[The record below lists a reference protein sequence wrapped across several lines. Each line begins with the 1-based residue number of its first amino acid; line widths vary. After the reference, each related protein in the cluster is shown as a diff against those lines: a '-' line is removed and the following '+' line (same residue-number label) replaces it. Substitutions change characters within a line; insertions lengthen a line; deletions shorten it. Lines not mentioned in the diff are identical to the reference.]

1 MSSQRDNTYSFFT
14 NFEPSE
20 QVTDEGPMA
29 TCSSFFCRRLR
40 QGRPQHST
48 TCDSHLNKGFNF
60 MGDSDS
66 IPPLGATPLPGQG
79 WLFVVWAPFAN
90 ELSVHIVGHNDQVV
104 PMQKSA
110 SGYFETTIQKLQP
123 DARYLYR
130 FEDGREFPD
139 PASRFQPEG
148 VHGPSQVIDL
158 NDFKWTD
165 SSWRGL
171 DLDRSVIYELHV
183 GTYTPEGTFEA
194 LIPHLAAL
202 RDLGITTIELMPVT
216 QFPGSRNWGYDG
228 VQPFA
233 PQNSYGGPCG
243 LQKLVDAAHAD
254 GLAVALDVVY
264 NHLGPEGNYFNAYG
278 PYFTDKYQTPWGKAI
293 NYDGPDSDPVRYFFI
308 ANALHWLENY
318 HIDVL
323 RLDAV
328 HGIFDFGASHFLA
341 ELQQA
346 VKALGERLGRKLHL
360 IVESDLND
368 SRLLRPPAQGGYGLP
383 SQWSDDFHHSLHS
396 LLTGERA
403 GYYSDFGDV
412 HHLAVTMRNGWF
424 YAGQHSKFRR
434 RRHGNSPTGLARS
447 SFVVCI
453 QNHDQIGNR
462 ARGERLS
469 ALVNFEAL
477 KLAAGVTVLAPFI
490 PLLFMG
496 EEYGEIAPFQ
506 YFTSHGDQA
515 LIEAVRKGRQE
526 EFAAFAWEGKVPDP
540 QDETTF
546 SNSKL
551 DHRLKSNE
559 PHQTLHALYRELLA
573 IRREY
578 ALAGS
583 GKLDIFENGTAITM
597 VAGDGTSKM
606 LAAIYEFGKVE
617 HTVDDLSLP
626 TGHWSVRINSTDKK
640 WRGPGNSLT
649 KEIKAAD
656 PLTLSAQSF
665 VVLERVNSITE

>member
-1 MSSQRDNTYSFFT
+1 M
-14 NFEPSE
+14 
-20 QVTDEGPMA
+20 G
-29 TCSSFFCRRLR
+29 TCSSFFSGDCGKA
-40 QGRPQHST
+40 GRKHST
-48 TCDSHLNKGFNF
+48 TRDSHLNKGFKF
-60 MGDSDS
+60 MSDSDS
-66 IPPLGATPLPGQG
+66 IPPLGATFPGQG
-79 WLFVVWAPFAN
+79 WRFVVWAPAAK
-90 ELSVHIVGHNDQVV
+90 ELSVHIVGDGDRVV
-104 PMQKSA
+104 PMQKSD
-110 SGYFETTIQKLQP
+110 SGYFETAIKKLEP
-123 DARYLYR
+123 DARYFFR
-130 FEDGREFPD
+130 FEDGQELPD

-158 NDFKWTD
+158 KNFKWTD

-171 DLDRSVIYELHV
+171 ELDRGVFYELHV
-183 GTYTPEGTFEA
+183 GTYTQEGTFEA
-194 LIPHLAAL
+194 VIPHLADL
-202 RDLGITTIELMPVT
+202 RQMGITTIELMPVA
-216 QFPGSRNWGYDG
+216 QFPGGRNWGYDG

-233 PQNSYGGPCG
+233 AQNSYGGPRG
-243 LQKLVDAAHAD
+243 LQKLVDAAHAH

-293 NYDGPDSDPVRYFFI
+293 NYDGPDSDPVRHFFI
-308 ANALHWLENY
+308 ANALHWLEQY
-318 HIDVL
+318 HIDAL

-328 HGIFDFGASHFLA
+328 HGIFDFGAWHFLA

-346 VKALGERLGRKLHL
+346 VKALGERLGHKLHL
-360 IVESDLND
+360 IAESDLND
-368 SRLLRPPAQGGYGLP
+368 SRLLKPPAQGGYDLAL
-383 SQWSDDFHHSLHS
+383 QWSDDFHHSLHS
-396 LLTGERA
+396 LLTGEHA

-424 YAGQHSKFRR
+424 YAGQHSNFRR
-434 RRHGNSPTGLARS
+434 RRHGNSPAGLARS
-447 SFVVCI
+447 NFVVCI

-469 ALVNFEAL
+469 ELVNFEAL
-477 KLAAGVTVLAPFI
+477 KLAAGVTLLAPFI

-540 QDETTF
+540 QDESTF
-546 SNSKL
+546 RNSTL
-551 DHRLKSNE
+551 DHGLKSKE
-559 PHQTLHALYRELLA
+559 PHKTLLALYRELLA

-578 ALAGS
+578 SLTGS
-583 GKLDIFENGTAITM
+583 GKVEIFENGSAITM
-597 VAGDGTSKM
+597 VGGEGASKI
-606 LAAIYEFGKVE
+606 LAAIYEFGKSE
-617 HTVDDLSLP
+617 HTLDDIHLP
-626 TGHWSVRINSTDKK
+626 AGQWSVRVNSADHK

-649 KEIKAAD
+649 KEMKAGD

>member
-1 MSSQRDNTYSFFT
+1 LFA
-14 NFEPSE
+14 
-20 QVTDEGPMA
+20 GA
-29 TCSSFFCRRLR
+29 CGKA
-40 QGRPQHST
+40 GRKHST
-48 TCDSHLNKGFNF
+48 TRDSHLNKGFNF
-60 MGDSDS
+60 MGNSDS
-66 IPPLGATPLPGQG
+66 IPPLGATALPGQS
-79 WLFVVWAPFAN
+79 WRFVVWAPTAKQ
-90 ELSVHIVGHNDQVV
+90 LSIHIVGDNDRVV
-104 PMQKSA
+104 PMQKSD
-110 SGYFETTIQKLQP
+110 SGHFETTIKTLP
-123 DARYLYR
+123 SDTRYFYR
-130 FEDGREFPD
+130 FDDGREFPD

-148 VHGPSQVIDL
+148 VHGPSQVMDL

-171 DLDRSVIYELHV
+171 ELDRSVIYELHV

-194 LIPHLAAL
+194 LIPHLASL
-202 RDLGITTIELMPVT
+202 RELGITTIELMPVA
-216 QFPGSRNWGYDG
+216 QFPGNRNWGYDG

-233 PQNSYGGPCG
+233 AQNSYGGPRG
-243 LQKLVDAAHAD
+243 LQKLVDAAHAQ

-293 NYDGPDSDPVRYFFI
+293 NYDGPDSDPVRHFFI

-318 HIDVL
+318 HLDVL

-346 VKALGERLGRKLHL
+346 VKELEQRLGRKLYL
-360 IVESDLND
+360 IAESDLND
-368 SRLLRPPAQGGYGLP
+368 SRLLEPPAQGGYALP

-424 YAGQHSKFRR
+424 YAGQHSNFRR
-434 RRHGNSPTGLARS
+434 RRHGNSPAGLSRS

-462 ARGERLS
+462 ARGERLNE
-469 ALVNFEAL
+469 LVNFEAL

-540 QDETTF
+540 QDEATF
-546 SNSKL
+546 NNSKL
-551 DHRLKSNE
+551 DHKLKNKA
-559 PHQTLHALYRELLA
+559 PHQTLQVLYRDLLA
-573 IRREY
+573 LRREDS
-578 ALAGS
+578 LAGS
-583 GKLDIFENGTAITM
+583 GKVEISENGSAIM
-597 VAGDGTSKM
+597 MLAGDGAPKM
-606 LAAIYEFGKVE
+606 LAAVYEFGKVE
-617 HTVDDLSLP
+617 RVVSDLNLP
-626 TGHWSVRINSTDKK
+626 PGRWSVRINSADKK
-640 WRGPGNSLT
+640 WRGPGTFLP
-649 KEIKAAD
+649 KDIKAGDA
-656 PLTLSAQSF
+656 LTLSAQSF
-665 VVLERVNSITE
+665 VVLERLNSITE

>member
-1 MSSQRDNTYSFFT
+1 
-14 NFEPSE
+14 
-20 QVTDEGPMA
+20 
-29 TCSSFFCRRLR
+29 
-40 QGRPQHST
+40 
-48 TCDSHLNKGFNF
+48 

-79 WLFVVWAPFAN
+79 WQFIVWAPSAK
-90 ELSVHIVGHNDQVV
+90 ESSVHIVGDADRVV
-104 PMQKSA
+104 PMQKSD
-110 SGYFETTIQKLQP
+110 SGYFETTIKKLDPQ
-123 DARYLYR
+123 ARYFYR
-130 FEDGREFPD
+130 FEDRREFPD

-148 VHGPSQVIDL
+148 VHGPSQVMDL
-158 NDFKWTD
+158 KDFKWTD
-165 SSWRGL
+165 SSWRGF
-171 DLDRSVIYELHV
+171 DLERSVIYEVHV

-202 RDLGITTIELMPVT
+202 RDLGITTIELMPVA

-233 PQNSYGGPCG
+233 PQNTYGGPRG
-243 LQKLVDAAHAD
+243 LQKLVDEAHAQ

-293 NYDGPDSDPVRYFFI
+293 NYDGPDSDPVRHFFI
-308 ANALHWLENY
+308 ENALHWLEEY

-328 HGIFDFGASHFLA
+328 HGIFDFGAFHFLA

-346 VKALGERLGRKLHL
+346 VKGLGRRLNRNLHL
-360 IVESDLND
+360 IAESDLND
-368 SRLLRPPAQGGYGLP
+368 SRLLRPPAQGGYDLA

-412 HHLAVTMRNGWF
+412 HHLAGTMRNGWF
-424 YAGQHSKFRR
+424 YAGQHSSFRR
-434 RRHGNSPTGLARS
+434 RRHGNSPAGLARS
-447 SFVVCI
+447 NFVVCI

-469 ALVNFEAL
+469 ELVNFEGL

-506 YFTSHGDQA
+506 YFTSHGHEE
-515 LIEAVRKGRQE
+515 LIEAVRKGRRE

-540 QDETTF
+540 QDRTTF
-546 SNSKL
+546 SHSKL
-551 DHRLKSNE
+551 DHRLKSKE
-559 PHQTLHALYRELLA
+559 PHQTLQALYRELLA

-578 ALAGS
+578 SLAGS
-583 GKLDIFENGTAITM
+583 GKLEILEHGSAITM
-597 VAGDGTSKM
+597 VAGDGASKM
-606 LAAIYEFGKVE
+606 LAAIYEFGESE
-617 HTVDDLSLP
+617 HAVADLALP
-626 TGHWSVRINSTDKK
+626 AGRWSVRLNSADQK
-640 WRGPGNSLT
+640 WRGPGNFLT
-649 KEIKAAD
+649 KEIKAGD
-656 PLTLSAQSF
+656 PLRLSAQSF
-665 VVLERVNSITE
+665 VALERVN

>member
-1 MSSQRDNTYSFFT
+1 
-14 NFEPSE
+14 
-20 QVTDEGPMA
+20 VTDGGPPA
-29 TCSSFFCRRLR
+29 TRFFAGACGKADRK
-40 QGRPQHST
+40 HST
-48 TCDSHLNKGFNF
+48 TCDSYLNKGFNC
-60 MGDSDS
+60 MGNSDS
-66 IPPLGATPLPGQG
+66 IPPLGATPLPGPG
-79 WLFVVWAPFAN
+79 WRFVVWAPAVK
-90 ELSVHIVGHNDQVV
+90 ELSVHIVGDNDRVV
-104 PMQKSA
+104 PMQKSD
-110 SGYFETTIQKLQP
+110 SGSFETTIKKLEP
-123 DARYLYR
+123 DARYFYR

-148 VHGPSQVIDL
+148 VYGPSKVIDL
-158 NDFKWTD
+158 KDFKWTD

-171 DLDRSVIYELHV
+171 ELDRSVIYELHV

-194 LIPHLAAL
+194 LIPHLAGL
-202 RDLGITTIELMPVT
+202 RDLGVTTIELMPVA

-233 PQNSYGGPCG
+233 PQNSYGGPRG
-243 LQKLVDAAHAD
+243 LQKLVDAAHAH

-278 PYFTDKYQTPWGKAI
+278 PYFTVKYQTPWGKAI
-293 NYDGPDSDPVRYFFI
+293 NYDGADSDPVRNFFI
-308 ANALHWLENY
+308 ANALHWLEEY
-318 HIDVL
+318 HIDAL

-346 VKALGERLGRKLHL
+346 VKALGERLNRKLHL
-360 IVESDLND
+360 IAESDLND
-368 SRLLRPPAQGGYGLP
+368 SRLLRPPAQGGYDLA

-424 YAGQHSKFRR
+424 YAGQHSNFRR
-434 RRHGNSPTGLARS
+434 RKHGNSPAGLARS
-447 SFVVCI
+447 NFVVCI

-469 ALVNFEAL
+469 ELVNFEGL
-477 KLAAGVTVLAPFI
+477 KLAAGVTALAPFI

-506 YFTSHGDQA
+506 YFTSHGDQE

-546 SNSKL
+546 NNS
-551 DHRLKSNE
+551 RLEHGLKTKE
-559 PHQTLHALYRELLA
+559 THQTLLALYRQLLA

-578 ALAGS
+578 SLAGS
-583 GKLDIFENGTAITM
+583 GKLDILENGTAITM
-597 VAGDGTSKM
+597 VAGDDASKM
-606 LAAIYEFGKVE
+606 LTAIYEFGKGE
-617 HTVDDLSLP
+617 HNVDDLHLP
-626 TGHWSVRINSTDKK
+626 AGRWSVRVNSADQK
-640 WRGPGNSLT
+640 WRGPGNFLA
-649 KEIKAAD
+649 KEIKAGD
-656 PLTLSAQSF
+656 SLTLSAQSF
-665 VVLERVNSITE
+665 VILERVNSITG

>member
-1 MSSQRDNTYSFFT
+1 M
-14 NFEPSE
+14 
-20 QVTDEGPMA
+20 G
-29 TCSSFFCRRLR
+29 TCSSFFSGDCGKA
-40 QGRPQHST
+40 GRKHST
-48 TCDSHLNKGFNF
+48 TRDLHLNKGFNF
-60 MGDSDS
+60 MSDSDS

-79 WLFVVWAPFAN
+79 WRFVVWAPAAK
-90 ELSVHIVGHNDQVV
+90 ELSVHIVGDGDRVV
-104 PMQKSA
+104 PMQKSD
-110 SGYFETTIQKLQP
+110 SGYFETTITKVEP
-123 DARYLYR
+123 GARYFYR
-130 FEDGREFPD
+130 FEDGRELPD

-158 NDFKWTD
+158 KDFEWTD
-165 SSWRGL
+165 SHWRGL
-171 DLDRSVIYELHV
+171 ELDRSVIYELHV

-194 LIPHLAAL
+194 PIPHLAPL
-202 RDLGITTIELMPVT
+202 RDLRITTIELMPVA
-216 QFPGSRNWGYDG
+216 QFPGNRNWGYDG

-233 PQNSYGGPCG
+233 AQNSYGGPRG
-243 LQKLVDAAHAD
+243 LQKLVDAAHAH

-293 NYDGPDSDPVRYFFI
+293 NYDGPDSDPVRHFFI
-308 ANALHWLENY
+308 ANALQWLEEY
-318 HIDVL
+318 HIDAL

-328 HGIFDFGASHFLA
+328 HGIFDFGAWHFLA

-346 VKALGERLGRKLHL
+346 VKALGERLGRKLQL
-360 IVESDLND
+360 IAESDLND
-368 SRLLRPPAQGGYGLP
+368 SRLLKPPSQGGYDLV

-424 YAGQHSKFRR
+424 YAGQHSNFRR
-434 RRHGNSPTGLARS
+434 RRHGNSPAGLARS
-447 SFVVCI
+447 NFVVCI

-469 ALVNFEAL
+469 ELVNFEML
-477 KLAAGVTVLAPFI
+477 KLAASVTVLAPFI

-546 SNSKL
+546 RNSKL
-551 DHRLKSNE
+551 DHGLKSKE
-559 PHQTLHALYRELLA
+559 PHKTLLALYRELLA

-578 ALAGS
+578 SLAGS
-583 GKLDIFENGTAITM
+583 GKVEIFENGSAITM
-597 VAGDGTSKM
+597 VVGEGASKM
-606 LAAIYEFGKVE
+606 LAAIYEFGKSE
-617 HTVDDLSLP
+617 HTLDDIHLP
-626 TGHWSVRINSTDKK
+626 AGRWSVRINSADQK
-640 WRGPGNSLT
+640 WRGPGNSLA
-649 KEIKAAD
+649 KEIKAGD
-656 PLTLSAQSF
+656 PLTLSAQSC

>member
-1 MSSQRDNTYSFFT
+1 LYA
-14 NFEPSE
+14 
-20 QVTDEGPMA
+20 GA
-29 TCSSFFCRRLR
+29 CGKA
-40 QGRPQHST
+40 GRKHST
-48 TCDSHLNKGFNF
+48 TRDSHLNKGFNF
-60 MGDSDS
+60 MGNSDS
-66 IPPLGATPLPGQG
+66 IPPLGATPLPEKG
-79 WLFVVWAPFAN
+79 WRFVVWAPAAKQ
-90 ELSVHIVGHNDQVV
+90 LSIHIVGDNDRVV
-104 PMQKSA
+104 PMQKSD
-110 SGYFETTIQKLQP
+110 SGYFETTIKTLQS
-123 DARYLYR
+123 DAQYLYR
-130 FEDGREFPD
+130 FDDGHEFPD

-148 VHGPSQVIDL
+148 VHGPSQVMDL

-171 DLDRSVIYELHV
+171 ELDRSVIYELHV

-194 LIPHLAAL
+194 LIPHLASL
-202 RDLGITTIELMPVT
+202 RELGITTIELMPVA
-216 QFPGSRNWGYDG
+216 QFPGNRNWGYDG

-233 PQNSYGGPCG
+233 AQNSYGGPRG
-243 LQKLVDAAHAD
+243 LQKLVDAAHAQ

-293 NYDGPDSDPVRYFFI
+293 NYDGPHSDPVRHFFI
-308 ANALHWLENY
+308 ANALHWLEHY

-328 HGIFDFGASHFLA
+328 HGIFDFGASPFLA

-346 VKALGERLGRKLHL
+346 VKELEQRLGRKLHL
-360 IVESDLND
+360 IAESDLND
-368 SRLLRPPAQGGYGLP
+368 SRLLKLPAQGGYALP

-412 HHLAVTMRNGWF
+412 HHMAVTMRNGWF
-424 YAGQHSKFRR
+424 YAGQHSNFRR
-434 RRHGNSPTGLARS
+434 RRHGNSPAGLPRS

-462 ARGERLS
+462 ARGERLNE
-469 ALVNFEAL
+469 LVNFEAL

-546 SNSKL
+546 NNSKL
-551 DHRLKSNE
+551 DHKLKNKA
-559 PHQTLHALYRELLA
+559 PHQTLQALYRDLLA
-573 IRREY
+573 VRREY
-578 ALAGS
+578 SLAGS
-583 GKLDIFENGTAITM
+583 GKVEISENRSAIM
-597 VAGDGTSKM
+597 MLAGDGASSK
-606 LAAIYEFGKVE
+606 LSAVYEFGKSD
-617 HTVDDLSLP
+617 HTLNPLSLP
-626 TGHWSVRINSTDKK
+626 PGRWSVRINSADQK
-640 WRGPGNSLT
+640 WRGPGTFLP
-649 KEIKAAD
+649 KEIKAGDAI
-656 PLTLSAQSF
+656 TLSAQSF
-665 VVLERVNSITE
+665 VVLERLNSITE

>member
-1 MSSQRDNTYSFFT
+1 MFSDDDNTYSFSREIL
-14 NFEPSE
+14 NIASS
-20 QVTDEGPMA
+20 VTDGGPPA
-29 TCSSFFCRRLR
+29 TRFLAGACGKADRK
-40 QGRPQHST
+40 HST
-48 TCDSHLNKGFNF
+48 TCDTYLNKGFNC
-60 MGDSDS
+60 MGNSDS
-66 IPPLGATPLPGQG
+66 IPPLGATPLPGPG
-79 WLFVVWAPFAN
+79 WRFVVWAPAVK
-90 ELSVHIVGHNDQVV
+90 ELSVHIVGDNDGVV
-104 PMQKSA
+104 PMQKSD
-110 SGYFETTIQKLQP
+110 SGYFETTIETLEP
-123 DARYLYR
+123 GARYFYR
-130 FEDGREFPD
+130 FADAREFPD

-148 VHGPSQVIDL
+148 VHGPSQAIDL
-158 NDFKWTD
+158 KNFKWTD

-171 DLDRSVIYELHV
+171 ELERSVIYELHV

-194 LIPHLAAL
+194 LIPHLAGL
-202 RDLGITTIELMPVT
+202 RDLGITTIELMPVA

-233 PQNSYGGPCG
+233 PQNSYGSPRG
-243 LQKLVDAAHAD
+243 LQKLVDAAHAQ

-293 NYDGPDSDPVRYFFI
+293 NYDGPDSDPVRNFFI
-308 ANALHWLENY
+308 ANALHWLEEY

-328 HGIFDFGASHFLA
+328 HGIFDFGALHFLA

-346 VKALGERLGRKLHL
+346 VKALGERLNRKLHL
-360 IVESDLND
+360 IAESDLND
-368 SRLLRPPAQGGYGLP
+368 SRLLKPPAQGGYGLP

-424 YAGQHSKFRR
+424 YAGQHSNFRR
-434 RRHGNSPTGLARS
+434 RRHGNSPAGLTRS
-447 SFVVCI
+447 NFVVCI

-469 ALVNFEAL
+469 ELVNFEGL
-477 KLAAGVTVLAPFI
+477 KLAAGVTALAPLI

-506 YFTSHGDQA
+506 YFTSHGDES

-526 EFAAFAWEGKVPDP
+526 EFATFAWEGKVPDP
-540 QDETTF
+540 QDEATF
-546 SNSKL
+546 NNS
-551 DHRLKSNE
+551 RLEHGLKTKE
-559 PHQTLHALYRELLA
+559 PHQTLLALYRELLA

-578 ALAGS
+578 SLAAS
-583 GKLDIFENGTAITM
+583 DKLDIFENGTAITM
-597 VAGDGTSKM
+597 VAGDDSSKM
-606 LAAIYEFGKVE
+606 LAAIYEFGKGE
-617 HTVDDLSLP
+617 HNVGDLHLPAGRWLVRVNSVDQ
-626 TGHWSVRINSTDKK
+626 K
-640 WRGPGNSLT
+640 WRGPGNFLA
-649 KEIKAAD
+649 KEIKAGDA
-656 PLTLSAQSF
+656 LTLSAQSF
-665 VVLERVNSITE
+665 VVLERVNSITG